1 MAELSIAVLVE
12 DIVGTGSDQTGVE
25 CDFFISTPV
34 LWGDKVMEE
43 E

>member
-12 DIVGTGSDQTGVE
+12 HIVGTESDQAGVE
-25 CDFFISTPV
+25 CDFFISTSV
-34 LWGDKVMEE
+34 LWGDTVVEE